1 MNELSR
7 IIEALLFVADKPIT
21 MNKLLQVLPNFTK
34 GQVEQAI
41 AELNEVYSNHAVNIL
56 EIAGGYQLVTR
67 SEYHENI
74 KKLHAGRTR
83 QRLSQAAL
91 ETLAVITYKQPVS
104 RVEVEAVRG
113 VNSDGVVGTLLERGL
128 IEIRGRAET
137 VGRPLLYGTTPELLQ
152 YFGLKD
158 FSELPSYEEIEAM
171 LTERESERIPDENL
185 ETLQHPDMTNQN
197 ET

>member
-1 MNELSR
+1 MNEISR

-21 MNKLLQVLPNFTK
+21 MNKLIQVLPNFK
-34 GQVEQAI
+34 REEISKAI
-41 AELNEVYSNHAVNIL
+41 SDLNEIYKDHSLSIL

-67 SEYHENI
+67 SEFHEHI
-74 KKLHAGRTR
+74 KKLHTAKMRP
-83 QRLSQAAL
+83 RLSQAAL

-104 RVEVEAVRG
+104 RVEIEAIRG

-128 IEIRGRAET
+128 IEMRGRAEA
-137 VGRPLLYGTTPELLQ
+137 VGRPLLYGTAQELLE

-158 FSELPSYEEIEAM
+158 ISDLPSYEEIEAM
-171 LTERESERIPDENL
+171 LSERNKEDKAVSLLQSNL
-185 ETLQHPDMTNQN
+185 PQKN